1 MNHDEWLA
9 EHFESHRP
17 QLLSAARR
25 LLGSGSDAD
34 DAIQDAWIRISRADT
49 SGVENP
55 AGWMTTVVARVC
67 FDMLRARRSW
77 QYAPSGDPEPVADP
91 TEADPEQRA
100 VEADLVGVALLVVL
114 ETLTPPER
122 LAFVLHDVFGLP
134 FNEVA
139 PIVGRSPAATRQ
151 LASRARRRV
160 RGAEHEAPAD
170 PLRRATVVQAFLAAS
185 RAGDFQA
192 LLDLLDPM
200 AEARSDAAAVSMGSL
215 DRVHGADAVAE
226 FFSGRAKAAKAALID
241 GHAGA
246 VWSHGDTLKVAFLFT
261 VADDRI
267 VAIDLVAD
275 PGRLSA
281 FDVELVDA

>member
-1 MNHDEWLA
+1 MSHDEWLA
-9 EHFESHRP
+9 EHFERHRP

-25 LLGSGSDAD
+25 MLGSSSDAD
-34 DAIQDAWIRISRADT
+34 DAIQDAWLRISRADT

-67 FDMLRARRSW
+67 FDMLRARKAR
-77 QYAPSGDPEPVADP
+77 QLAGATDAEPVADP
-91 TEADPEQRA
+91 AVADPEEQA

-139 PIVGRSPAATRQ
+139 PILGRTPTATRQ

-160 RGAEHEAPAD
+160 RGAENEAPPD
-170 PLRRATVVQAFLAAS
+170 PTRRAAVVQAFLAAS

-192 LLDLLDPM
+192 LLDLLDPQ
-200 AEARSDAAAVSMGSL
+200 AEARSDAAAVSMGSQDL
-215 DRVHGADAVAE
+215 VLGADAVAGV
-226 FFSGRAKAAKAALID
+226 FSGRAKGAKAAFID
-241 GHAGA
+241 GNPAA
-246 VWSHGDTLKVAFLFT
+246 VWYAGGTLRVAFLFT
-261 VADDRI
+261 VVDEQI
-267 VAIDLVAD
+267 EAIDMVAD
-275 PGRLSA
+275 PDRLAA
-281 FDVELVDA
+281 FAVELIEA